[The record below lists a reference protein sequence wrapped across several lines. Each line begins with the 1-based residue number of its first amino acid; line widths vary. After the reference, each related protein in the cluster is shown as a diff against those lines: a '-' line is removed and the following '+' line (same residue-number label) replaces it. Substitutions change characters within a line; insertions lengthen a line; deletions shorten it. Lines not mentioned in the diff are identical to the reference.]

1 MWVLHFLPDSLIIW
15 FIHIV
20 MIVGAASA
28 IAGYFFVGIP
38 YIGSRRALFQ
48 ILGVALLIAGVYFK
62 GGYSAEMQWR
72 DRVSEVEQKVAV
84 AEEKAKKANG
94 KVQIKIVERIKIVKQ
109 KVEAN
114 TAYIR
119 RNKTAINGE
128 CKLTDSAIGVYN
140 QSTVDSVGE
149 VKLHE

>member
-1 MWVLHFLPDSLIIW
+1 MWILHFLPDSLIIW

-48 ILGVALLIAGVYFK
+48 ILGVALLIAGVYLK

-72 DRVSEVEQKVAV
+72 DRVAEVEAKVKV
-84 AEEKAKKANG
+84 AEEKAKKANTQ
-94 KVQIKIVERIKIVKQ
+94 VQTKIVTKIVKIQ
-109 KVEAN
+109 EKATVAKE
-114 TAYIR
+114 TIR
-119 RNKTAINGE
+119 RNKEVINRE
-128 CKLTDSAIGVYN
+128 CKLSDEAISAYN
-140 QSTVDSVGE
+140 FSITKTKPQE
-149 VKLHE
+149 KK

>member
-72 DRVSEVEQKVAV
+72 DRVSEVEAKVKV
-84 AEEKAKKANG
+84 AEEKAKKANTQ
-94 KVQIKIVERIKIVKQ
+94 VQTKIVTKIVKIQ
-109 KVEAN
+109 EKATVAKE
-114 TAYIR
+114 TIR
-119 RNKTAINGE
+119 RNKEVINRE
-128 CKLTDSAIGVYN
+128 CKLSDEAISAYN
-140 QSTVDSVGE
+140 FSITKTKPQE
-149 VKLHE
+149 KK